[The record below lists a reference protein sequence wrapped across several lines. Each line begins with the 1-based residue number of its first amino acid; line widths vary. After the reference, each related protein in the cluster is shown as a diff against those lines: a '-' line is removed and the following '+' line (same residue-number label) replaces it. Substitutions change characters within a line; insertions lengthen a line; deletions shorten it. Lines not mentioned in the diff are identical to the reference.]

1 MIKLGCVHSQDM
13 HDTTGHLV
21 LVYFSGGI
29 FSKKPE
35 GIGYTVYR
43 KKKNSAYSENY
54 TKPTNGVHS
63 VRKLHNCLNV
73 SVGGSGR
80 FHYACKGYNKSQGK
94 MFVS

>member
-43 KKKNSAYSENY
+43 KKKFLLILRIIRNPQTEYI
-54 TKPTNGVHS
+54 
-63 VRKLHNCLNV
+63 
-73 SVGGSGR
+73 
-80 FHYACKGYNKSQGK
+80 Q
-94 MFVS
+94 